1 MNSKTATLLKH
12 AEAALKARV
21 PQITEVFIDKDGN
34 GDAYLVC
41 RYKVPF
47 LMQATGEVTYG
58 DAAVSERLFRGF
70 GFLEALD
77 LITGFFT
84 PSRRAY
90 LAAQP
95 AELVEADRRAR
106 EAGGFLH
113 PDRYLECTA

>member
-21 PQITEVFIDKDGN
+21 PQITSVTLERDDEGQ
-34 GDAYLVC
+34 YLMC

-47 LMQATGEVTYG
+47 LMQATGQVTYG
-58 DAAVSERLFRGF
+58 DAAVSERLYRNF
-70 GFLEALD
+70 GFLEALE
-77 LITGFFT
+77 LVTGFFT
-84 PSRRAY
+84 PSRRAF

-113 PDRYLECTA
+113 PDRYLECAA